1 MVGLRTVLARGRRG
15 AADESSFRERHWNG
29 AAFYTSRQQHD
40 DLALVVKR
48 FPGRPEIDPDAEPRT
63 FVLVPG
69 LGVSSRYF
77 QPLASELARRGR
89 VFLVDMPGY
98 GAAPNPRRDVTLEDH
113 AGVLAA
119 FLDESQIDNPVL
131 VGHSMGSEIVA
142 ILAQRHPEVTDRIV
156 LMSSTLE
163 PQARTRAR
171 AIGHLLHDALREPP
185 AVFGIAVT
193 DYLIRCGPPY
203 LFAQLRHML
212 ADRLEDRMPALTAR
226 TLVVAGDRDPISS
239 IAWSARLAALAPDA
253 EHCVVHGPHVIMHT
267 DPVMIAGHVVSFAD
281 AVRA

>member
-1 MVGLRTVLARGRRG
+1 MVGLRTLLSRGWRG
-15 AADESSFRERHWNG
+15 AADESSYRERHWAG
-29 AAFYTSRQQHD
+29 AEFRTSRQEHD
-40 DLALVVKR
+40 GLTIVVKR
-48 FPGRPEIDPDAEPRT
+48 FPGRPEIDRTAESLT

-69 LGVSSRYF
+69 LGVSSRYY
-77 QPLASELARRGR
+77 QPLAAELARRGR

-98 GAAPNPRRDVTLEDH
+98 GASPHPKRDVTLEDH
-113 AGVLAA
+113 ASVLAA
-119 FLDESQIDNPVL
+119 FLRESQIENPVL

-142 ILAQRHPEVTDRIV
+142 IVAQRHPDVTDRVV
-156 LMSSTLE
+156 LMAPTLE
-163 PQARTRAR
+163 PQARTRSR

-185 AVFGIAVT
+185 VVFGIAVT

-212 ADRLEDRMPALTAR
+212 ADRLEDRMPDLTAR
-226 TLVVAGDRDPISS
+226 TLMIAGDQDPIAG
-239 IAWSARLAALAPDA
+239 IDWSAGLAARAPDA

-267 DPVMIAGHVVSFAD
+267 DPEMIAQHVVSFAD